1 MTPLAEVL
9 TLCGIDRDE
18 LTQWIERRWVMPLA
32 ADGDFL
38 FDEADLARVRMIAE
52 FRNDLALDEEALP
65 TVLGLVDQL
74 YATRR
79 RFRQLVQIICELPE
93 EQCEAILRKLDG
105 ALDESGVDRPV

>member
-1 MTPLAEVL
+1 MIPLAEVL
-9 TLCGIDRDE
+9 VRCGVERDE

-52 FRNDLALDEEALP
+52 FRNDLALDDEALP
-65 TVLGLVDQL
+65 AVLGLVDQL
-74 YATRR
+74 HATRR

-105 ALDESGVDRPV
+105 PMEAG